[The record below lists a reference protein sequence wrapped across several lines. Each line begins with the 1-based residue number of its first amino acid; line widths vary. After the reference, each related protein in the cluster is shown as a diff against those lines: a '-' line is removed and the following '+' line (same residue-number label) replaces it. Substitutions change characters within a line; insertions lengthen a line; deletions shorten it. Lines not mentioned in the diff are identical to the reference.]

1 MTIYKGHWEQL
12 PPNPKFPEQEPTEY
26 IRASAGTQ
34 EEIRDRLDTWCDD
47 ITRKAEELAD
57 TIKEQD
63 GCSIAV
69 AREIAWAE
77 LDAMLQEQ
85 GGDGPIGVD
94 PQVYATRHIIRVC
107 KKELVAR
114 QKTGRLKD
122 VKRSLVD
129 RHNWQVCAWACA
141 KFGIESADQITQEHL
156 DWIEDRVVDVQ
167 NNPTTAP
174 IRANRVLNSIF
185 GD

>member
-1 MTIYKGHWEQL
+1 MTIYRGHWEQL

-34 EEIRDRLDTWCDD
+34 EEIRDRLDTWCDR
-47 ITRKAEELAD
+47 IASKAEQLAD

-63 GCSIAV
+63 AIPIAV
-69 AREIAWAE
+69 ARQQAWAE

-85 GGDGPIGVD
+85 GGYEPIGVD
-94 PQVYATRHIIRVC
+94 PQVYTTKHIIQVC

-114 QKTGRLKD
+114 QKTGKLKD

-141 KFGIESADQITQEHL
+141 RYNIESVDQITDEHL
-156 DWIEDRVVDVQ
+156 DWIEDNIIDVQ
-167 NNPTTAP
+167 SNPATPSVKNNRTIA
-174 IRANRVLNSIF
+174 SIF